1 MRYLSYAL
9 CFLGGLFYALGFPS
23 FIAESLFITPIIGA
37 GLFLFFLDKETKLK
51 KQFLLFLSFA
61 LGQTLMGYYWIPKT
75 LIVFGE
81 IPVPIAYFLGIF
93 FAVIVFPNFMVYTL
107 LKNQIEN
114 RIKPLGSFYGF
125 NFPIIF

>member
-1 MRYLSYAL
+1 
-9 CFLGGLFYALGFPS
+9 LGQVY
-23 FIAESLFITPIIGA
+23 
-37 GLFLFFLDKETKLK
+37 FLFFLDKETKLK

-114 RIKPLGSFYGF
+114 RIKPWVVSMDLT
-125 NFPIIF
+125 FPLSLKPSS